1 MKNVIIA
8 LLLTLPL
15 LAVSQPGTG
24 LLKPKYIGWP
34 IDSFQNATLVWNPL
48 TYKAEWMLT
57 ESGADSTEFT
67 PDSVCIIDMGIET
80 CISLDSIYF
89 TDTSLCYI
97 QLPDTTCISW
107 NSSGGNIYTISGGL
121 TGHRTLQQGNYSLT
135 FSRINN
141 ALYGNTYW
149 SQPGLWPIMSI
160 HGGVVPSDA
169 SPTFAIS
176 SSGTDGDLY
185 QQFNG
190 PANTDYSIG
199 TARSATLNP
208 FTIAEG
214 EDLGGAAGRPMM
226 QFYGVGDSIVMVNN
240 VLAAGSALRIRANTT
255 AAASSTQ
262 KLLEVDLKGTN
273 ATAGQ
278 STWAGY
284 FSNTHGGTTSVN
296 YGIAG
301 VASTGASSNYGV
313 YGTVSSTNG
322 AGTAGI
328 CTSGAAPGIYGQSA
342 AGYAVQGV
350 AAGNSLGSGHFS
362 NSSSNTNSELNV
374 VRIERLTTGT
384 AADGIAGGIQF
395 HIEADNGTS
404 YEAAKILPSWTTAA
418 SGTRTSRTTISGVSS
433 TTSNDIMY
441 WEGDKRVRFNGR
453 AEMQQ
458 GADVASVAGAITL
471 GSDGNVFEITGT
483 NAITLISNV
492 GWQNGSEVTLFFTS
506 TASLTD
512 GTANSGTD
520 IGMELAGNANFTGS
534 ADDSVTL
541 VLSEIGGTQ
550 RWREK
555 CRSIN

>member
-1 MKNVIIA
+1 MKNILISVFMLITFSA
-8 LLLTLPL
+8 F
-15 LAVSQPGTG
+15 SQGG
-24 LLKPKYIGWP
+24 LLKPRYIGWP
-34 IDSFQNATLVWNPL
+34 VDSFQNLTLKWNPS
-48 TYKAEWMLT
+48 TFKAEWVVD
-57 ESGADSTEFT
+57 GAGGDSTTFVG
-67 PDSVCIIDMGIET
+67 DSVCIVNMGTET
-80 CISLDSIYF
+80 CVSLDSVYF
-89 TDTSLCYI
+89 TDTSFCYI
-97 QLPDTTCISW
+97 QLPDTICIDW
-107 NSSGGNIYTISGGL
+107 NSSNGNIYNISGAL
-121 TGHRTLQQGNYSLT
+121 TGNRTLQQGNYYLK
-135 FSRINN
+135 FSRLND
-141 ALYGNTYW
+141 ALYGNTTW
-149 SQPGLWPIMSI
+149 SQPGLYPVMSI
-160 HGGVVPSDA
+160 SGGIPPNDY
-169 SPTFAIS
+169 SPIFSLVGSAY
-176 SSGTDGDLY
+176 DGDTY
-185 QQFNG
+185 MQFNG
-190 PANTDYSIG
+190 IAAADYSIG

-255 AAASSTQ
+255 AAASNTQ
-262 KLLEVDLKGTN
+262 KGLEVDLKGTS
-273 ATAGQ
+273 ATAAQ

-374 VRIERLTTGT
+374 LRIERLTTGT

-520 IGMELAGNANFTGS
+520 IGMELNGNANFTGS